1 MKRMLLAVDGTHS
14 GITARTF
21 GLKWARLQGAEVTGL
36 AVLDVDAMTGAEA
49 VPLGASS
56 YKAHRDEQHVQAD
69 RKYLDAQ
76 LKAFTTSAAALGVK
90 SSEILASGEPVQA
103 IVAEADTHDVIV
115 IGRTTTFDLGKESP
129 SLDIVTNLLG
139 AAPRPVIVTP
149 DADRADGDVL
159 VAFDGS
165 VSSVRALQLFSLLGD
180 AWRRNR
186 VVVLTVH
193 DAADAAARLAQR
205 ATRYLAAHGYAAT
218 ARPVTSAREPANVI
232 LEEAG
237 EMPAGLIV
245 QGAFGNRSWLDFLL
259 GSTTTAM
266 LKDAKIPLFM
276 SH

>member
-14 GITARTF
+14 GITARAF
-21 GLKWARLQGAEVTGL
+21 GLKWAQRQGAEVTGL

-76 LKAFTTSAAALGVK
+76 LKAFTTSAAGLGVK
-90 SSEILASGEPVQA
+90 SSEILSSGDPVEA
-103 IVAEADTHDVIV
+103 IVTEADVHDVIV
-115 IGRTTTFDLGKESP
+115 MGRTTTFDLGQETL
-129 SLDIVTNLLG
+129 SLDIVTRLLG

-149 DADRADGDVL
+149 DAGTADGDVL
-159 VAFDGS
+159 VAYDGS
-165 VSSVRALQLFSLLGD
+165 VSSVRALQLFALLGD
-180 AWRRNR
+180 AWRKNR
-186 VVVLTVH
+186 VVVLTV
-193 DAADAAARLAQR
+193 DETTDRAARLAQR
-205 ATRYLAAHGYAAT
+205 ATSYLAAHGYAAT
-218 ARPVTSAREPANVI
+218 ARPVTSAREPVNVI
-232 LEEAG
+232 LEVAG
-237 EMPAGLIV
+237 EMQAGLIV

-266 LKDAKIPLFM
+266 LRDSKIPLFM